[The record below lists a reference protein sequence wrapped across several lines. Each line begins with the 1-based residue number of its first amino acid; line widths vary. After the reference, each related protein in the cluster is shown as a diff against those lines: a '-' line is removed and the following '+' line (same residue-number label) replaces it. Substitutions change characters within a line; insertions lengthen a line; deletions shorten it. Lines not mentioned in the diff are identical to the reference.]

1 MVDPES
7 IKVSTPEEMLS
18 LGGKLGRNL
27 FGGAVIGLEGPMGA
41 GKTTLVRGIAN
52 GMSIQDG
59 YVVTSPTFTILQ
71 KYPCLD
77 RDLYHLDLYRIS
89 GTNDLESTGY
99 RETMGPDSVLVIEWV
114 DREPSALST
123 QHLLVSMDY
132 DNEGRG
138 VVFKPRGRKY
148 AELVSISLAAF
159 GKPID
164 TSISED
170 IDTR

>member
-18 LGGKLGRNL
+18 LGEMLGRNL

-41 GKTTLVRGIAN
+41 GKTTLVRGMAN

-77 RDLYHLDLYRIS
+77 RDLFHLDLYRIS

-99 RETMGPDSVLVIEWV
+99 RETMDPGSVLVIEWV
-114 DREPSALST
+114 DREPSVLSA

-132 DNEGRG
+132 DNGGRG

-148 AELVSISLAAF
+148 TELVSRSLEAF
-159 GKPID
+159 GKLLDP
-164 TSISED
+164 
-170 IDTR
+170 